1 MRFLQFNDVMGTHAI
16 WVADIRAAIM
26 KIVIGTGGV
35 AGQDIEEMR
44 ATVTVKPNAVM
55 EGTLT
60 GSIMII
66 IVIAII
72 DYRASVTI
80 HQI

>member
-1 MRFLQFNDVMGTHAI
+1 MHTHAI
-16 WVADIRAAIM
+16 WVADIRGVIM
-26 KIVIGTGGV
+26 KIVIGTGGA

-55 EGTLT
+55 AGTLT

>member
-1 MRFLQFNDVMGTHAI
+1 MHTHAI
-16 WVADIRAAIM
+16 WVAVADIRGAIM
-26 KIVIGTGGV
+26 KIVIGIGEA
-35 AGQDIEEMR
+35 AGQDIEEMK

-55 EGTLT
+55 ADILT

-72 DYRASVTI
+72 DYKASVTI

>member
-1 MRFLQFNDVMGTHAI
+1 MA
-16 WVADIRAAIM
+16 
-26 KIVIGTGGV
+26 
-35 AGQDIEEMR
+35 
-44 ATVTVKPNAVM
+44 
-55 EGTLT
+55 GTLI

>member
-1 MRFLQFNDVMGTHAI
+1 MHTHAI
-16 WVADIRAAIM
+16 WVADIRGVIM
-26 KIVIGTGGV
+26 KTVIETGGA
-35 AGQDIEEMR
+35 AGQDIEETR

-55 EGTLT
+55 AGTLT

>member
-1 MRFLQFNDVMGTHAI
+1 MRFLQFNDVMRTHAI
-16 WVADIRAAIM
+16 LVADIRDVIM
-26 KIVIGTGGV
+26 KIVIGTEGA

-55 EGTLT
+55 AHTLT